1 MSNRSWLLAALAAS
15 VVVNLVLGGYLL
27 GRMSAGRPPAM
38 GDPMLSG
45 LHMVRALPEARRDE
59 LRPLLR
65 TSFRDMRPQMRRMWR
80 AQRRIDAA
88 LTAEPFA
95 ATELDEA
102 LAEFRDALLATQQ
115 RSHQAMVELATVL
128 TPAER
133 LLLRH
138 ALETR
143 SPRRHHRDGGRGEVG
158 RQDDGP
164 RSGDGLPR

>member
-27 GRMSAGRPPAM
+27 GRLSAGRPP
-38 GDPMLSG
+38 GSVDPMLSG

-65 TSFRDMRPQMRRMWR
+65 ASFRDMRPEMRRMWR

-88 LTAEPFA
+88 LDAEPFA
-95 ATELDEA
+95 AAELEAA
-102 LAEFRDALLATQQ
+102 LAEFRGALLATQQ
-115 RSHQAMVELATVL
+115 RSHQAVVELASVL

-133 LLLRH
+133 RLLRE
-138 ALETR
+138 AMAVP
-143 SPRRHHRDGGRGEVG
+143 PRRHHRG
-158 RQDDGP
+158 DDGP
-164 RSGDGLPR
+164 HPGGWQPR